1 VLIGPAGYGG
11 LRVEV
16 VVRPKDYRR
25 EGPNATIGPN
35 RPRGTRIPGR
45 RGALG
50 VFRRDSTHEADVVG
64 LVMANPLDVLD
75 VDPTALQDRR
85 QPGER
90 RLPQGAR

>member
-1 VLIGPAGYGG
+1 
-11 LRVEV
+11 
-16 VVRPKDYRR
+16 VRPYPA

-50 VFRRDSTHEADVVG
+50 VLGVFRRDSTNEADVAG

-75 VDPTALQDRR
+75 VDPTAPQDRR